1 MQNIVAYW
9 KIMYYIGIKEVITV
23 MDENIFNYVNIK
35 SIAMKILEEIP
46 DLRIMF
52 GEKKTYQEII
62 KYTTMIMQLKQ
73 DQKTLNANE
82 IAESFA
88 SDLLDSISCQNTHNF
103 IVGMK
108 TGATLIIQLLIY
120 GN

>member
-1 MQNIVAYW
+1 
-9 KIMYYIGIKEVITV
+9 
-23 MDENIFNYVNIK
+23 
-35 SIAMKILEEIP
+35 
-46 DLRIMF
+46 
-52 GEKKTYQEII
+52 
-62 KYTTMIMQLKQ
+62 MIMQLKQ

>member
-52 GEKKTYQEII
+52 GEKR
-62 KYTTMIMQLKQ
+62 
-73 DQKTLNANE
+73 
-82 IAESFA
+82 
-88 SDLLDSISCQNTHNF
+88 
-103 IVGMK
+103 
-108 TGATLIIQLLIY
+108 LIRKL
-120 GN
+120 